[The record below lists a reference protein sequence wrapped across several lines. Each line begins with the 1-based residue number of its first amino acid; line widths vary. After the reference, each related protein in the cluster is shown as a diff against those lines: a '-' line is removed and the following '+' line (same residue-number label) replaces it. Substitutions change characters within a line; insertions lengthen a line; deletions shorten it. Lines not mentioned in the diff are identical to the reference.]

1 MLYHLLIDT
10 TTLTDIQ
17 WFAILTVLNTV
28 STSPNMHWFAYYY
41 SVTDFVTQSLVH
53 SGSLIPTVLNALSPN
68 H

>member
-10 TTLTDIQ
+10 TTITDIQ

-28 STSPNMHWFAYYY
+28 SSSPNIHWFAYYY
-41 SVTDFVTQSLVH
+41 SVTYFVIQSLVDN
-53 SGSLIPTVLNALSPN
+53 GLLIPTVLNALSPN